1 MNEKLKKILV
11 FIGGFIASI
20 SSALLFNR
28 FKRRNGNNVSNNGI
42 GADTTGTKQPN
53 DDRTNGKIEAR
64 IDTIESIT
72 RANKNI
78 FDKIRKRKE
87 NT

>member
-11 FIGGFIASI
+11 FIGGIIASI

-28 FKRRNGNNVSNNGI
+28 FSKRRNNVSNKGI
-42 GADTTGTKQPN
+42 GADTTRAEQPN
-53 DDRTNGKIEAR
+53 DDRTKGKIEAR

>member
-1 MNEKLKKILV
+1 MKETLKKILV
-11 FIGGFIASI
+11 VIGGAIFSFG
-20 SSALLFNR
+20 SALLFNR

-42 GADTTGTKQPN
+42 GADTIGTKQPN

-78 FDKIRKRKE
+78 FDKVRKRKKD
-87 NT
+87 N

>member
-1 MNEKLKKILV
+1 MNEKIKKI
-11 FIGGFIASI
+11 FIAIGSFFV
-20 SSALLFNR
+20 SVFSALLFFRFRNKNR
-28 FKRRNGNNVSNNGI
+28 NNVSNNGI
-42 GADTTGTKQPN
+42 GVNTTRTEQSN

-78 FDKIRKRKE
+78 FDKVRKRKE
-87 NT
+87 NN

>member
-1 MNEKLKKILV
+1 MNETLKKILV
-11 FIGGFIASI
+11 VIGGAIFSFG
-20 SSALLFNR
+20 SALLFNR
-28 FKRRNGNNVSNNGI
+28 FSKRRNNVSNNGI
-42 GADTTGTKQPN
+42 GADTTRTEQPN

-78 FDKIRKRKE
+78 FDKVRKRKE